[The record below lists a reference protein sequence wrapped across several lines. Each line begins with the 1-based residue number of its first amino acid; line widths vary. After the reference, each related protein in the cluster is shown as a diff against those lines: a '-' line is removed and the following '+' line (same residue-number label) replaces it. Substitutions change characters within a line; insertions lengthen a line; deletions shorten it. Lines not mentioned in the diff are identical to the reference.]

1 MSRVKVVK
9 KKVIIRNKGVSETAE
24 FFNCFNNHENDN
36 KSVKSLL
43 DFLSLIDN
51 EVPFN
56 RLLTNDKYKIKL
68 TVNTFNQCLS
78 EIENDIKS
86 ILEIEKFIGNETDLD
101 KIPKDGKTY
110 NEILSTI
117 WRICRYWTYMENFID
132 RKSGKIVIP
141 DTKFREIKSDLF
153 VEAEMIEIFRSQF
166 YLSPYKEDH
175 LKLAASVSGIK
186 LSRFK
191 FTDSS
196 NNSAYNYDK
205 LRDFLVDVCFTDTV
219 SDMRCDDREK
229 ILRDFS
235 NFPTSKLYSL
245 IAYNYDTLYN
255 DNSNNVNFTKNI
267 DPIDNR
273 TVIETDIEKDFDE
286 FLEKELKDYISDKP
300 SMPCGNKSKDK
311 LFFKIPES
319 YCHTG
324 GCICIHPAYESE
336 GVDKNVDKKD
346 YIIHINIP
354 YGISLGDNMSQIKN
368 NLDWA
373 FDMCKKYNYIPADA
387 KVCATIQNM
396 NITGSDVMPT
406 EITLK
411 LNITDSCVMKP
422 GANLTVSNFASCYN
436 DLPERVMQY
445 FARLFVYY
453 FLTK

>member
-78 EIENDIKS
+78 EIEYDIKC
-86 ILEIEKFIGNETDLD
+86 ILEVEKFFGNEADFN
-101 KIPKDGKTY
+101 KIPKDGRTY

-132 RKSGKIVIP
+132 RKSGKIDIP
-141 DTKFREIKSDLF
+141 DTKKREIKSDLF
-153 VEAEMIEIFRSQF
+153 VEAEMIEVFRSQF

-175 LKLAASVSGIK
+175 LKLAATVSGIK
-186 LSRFK
+186 LSRYK

-196 NNSAYNYDK
+196 NNSAYDYDK
-205 LRDFLVDVCFTDTV
+205 LRDFLVDICFTDTIF
-219 SDMRCDDREK
+219 DMRSDDRRE
-229 ILRDFS
+229 ILRNFS
-235 NFPTSKLYSL
+235 NLSTSKLYGL
-245 IAYNYDTLYN
+245 IAYNYNTQYDNNNN
-255 DNSNNVNFTKNI
+255 DNFTKNI
-267 DPIDNR
+267 DPIVNC
-273 TVIETDIEKDFDE
+273 TDVEKDFDE
-286 FLEKELKDYISDKP
+286 FLEKGLKDYISDKP

-311 LFFKIPES
+311 LFFKIPERI
-319 YCHTG
+319 YCPKG
-324 GCICIHPAYESE
+324 GCICIHPAYGSD
-336 GVDKNVDKKD
+336 GADKNVDKRD
-346 YIIHINIP
+346 CIIHINIP
-354 YGISLGDNMSQIKN
+354 SGISLGDNMLLIKN

-373 FDMCKKYNYIPADA
+373 FDMCKKYDYIPADA

-411 LNITDSCVMKP
+411 LNITDSCIMKP
-422 GANLTVSNFASCYN
+422 GANLTVSSFASCYN

>member
-56 RLLTNDKYKIKL
+56 RLLANDKYKIKL

-78 EIENDIKS
+78 EIEYDIKC
-86 ILEIEKFIGNETDLD
+86 ILEVEKFFGNEADFN
-101 KIPKDGKTY
+101 KIPKDGRTY

-132 RKSGKIVIP
+132 RKSGKIDIP
-141 DTKFREIKSDLF
+141 DTKKREIKSDLF
-153 VEAEMIEIFRSQF
+153 VEAEMIEVFRSQF

-175 LKLAASVSGIK
+175 LKLAATVSGIK
-186 LSRFK
+186 LSRYK

-196 NNSAYNYDK
+196 NNSAYDYDK
-205 LRDFLVDVCFTDTV
+205 LRDFLVDICFTDTIF
-219 SDMRCDDREK
+219 DMRSDDRRE
-229 ILRDFS
+229 ILRNFS
-235 NFPTSKLYSL
+235 NLSTSKLYGL
-245 IAYNYDTLYN
+245 IAYNYNTQYDNNNN
-255 DNSNNVNFTKNI
+255 DNFTKNI
-267 DPIDNR
+267 DPIVNC
-273 TVIETDIEKDFDE
+273 TDIEKDFDE
-286 FLEKELKDYISDKP
+286 FLEKGLKDYISDKP

-311 LFFKIPES
+311 LFFKIPERI
-319 YCHTG
+319 YCPKG
-324 GCICIHPAYESE
+324 GCICIHPAYGSD
-336 GVDKNVDKKD
+336 GVDKNVDKRD
-346 YIIHINIP
+346 CIIHINIP
-354 YGISLGDNMSQIKN
+354 SGISLGDNMLLIKN

-373 FDMCKKYNYIPADA
+373 FDMCRKYDYIPADA

-445 FARLFVYY
+445 FAKLFVYY

>member
-78 EIENDIKS
+78 EIEYDIKC
-86 ILEIEKFIGNETDLD
+86 ILEVEKFFGNEADFN
-101 KIPKDGKTY
+101 KIPKDGRTY

-132 RKSGKIVIP
+132 RKSGKIDIP
-141 DTKFREIKSDLF
+141 DTKKREIKSDLF
-153 VEAEMIEIFRSQF
+153 VEAEMIEVFRSQF

-175 LKLAASVSGIK
+175 LKLAATVSGIK
-186 LSRFK
+186 LSRYK

-196 NNSAYNYDK
+196 NNSAYDYDK
-205 LRDFLVDVCFTDTV
+205 LRDFLVDICFTDTIF
-219 SDMRCDDREK
+219 DMRSDDRRE
-229 ILRDFS
+229 ILRNFS
-235 NFPTSKLYSL
+235 NLSTSKLYGL
-245 IAYNYDTLYN
+245 IAYNYNTQYDNNNN
-255 DNSNNVNFTKNI
+255 DNFTKNI
-267 DPIDNR
+267 DPIVNC
-273 TVIETDIEKDFDE
+273 TDVEKDFDE
-286 FLEKELKDYISDKP
+286 FLEKGLKDYISDKP

-311 LFFKIPES
+311 LFFKIPERI
-319 YCHTG
+319 YCPKG
-324 GCICIHPAYESE
+324 GCICIHPAYGSD
-336 GVDKNVDKKD
+336 GVDKNVDKRD
-346 YIIHINIP
+346 CIIHINIP
-354 YGISLGDNMSQIKN
+354 SGISLGDNMLLIKN

-373 FDMCKKYNYIPADA
+373 FDMCRKYDYIPADA

>member
-78 EIENDIKS
+78 EIEYDIKC
-86 ILEIEKFIGNETDLD
+86 ILEVEKFFGNEADFN
-101 KIPKDGKTY
+101 KIPKDGRTY

-132 RKSGKIVIP
+132 RKSGKIDIP
-141 DTKFREIKSDLF
+141 DTKKREIKSDLF
-153 VEAEMIEIFRSQF
+153 VEAEMIEVFRSQF

-175 LKLAASVSGIK
+175 LKLAATVSGIK
-186 LSRFK
+186 LSRYK

-196 NNSAYNYDK
+196 NNSAYDYDK
-205 LRDFLVDVCFTDTV
+205 LRDFLVDICFTDTIF
-219 SDMRCDDREK
+219 DMRSDDRRE
-229 ILRDFS
+229 ILRNFS
-235 NFPTSKLYSL
+235 NLSTSKLYGL
-245 IAYNYDTLYN
+245 IAYNYNTQYDNNNN
-255 DNSNNVNFTKNI
+255 DNFTKNI
-267 DPIDNR
+267 DPIVNC
-273 TVIETDIEKDFDE
+273 TDIEKDFDE
-286 FLEKELKDYISDKP
+286 FLEKGLKDYISDKP

-311 LFFKIPES
+311 LFFKIPERI
-319 YCHTG
+319 YCPKG
-324 GCICIHPAYESE
+324 GCICIHPAYGSD
-336 GVDKNVDKKD
+336 GVDKNVDKRD
-346 YIIHINIP
+346 CIIHINIP
-354 YGISLGDNMSQIKN
+354 SGISLGDNMLLIKN

-373 FDMCKKYNYIPADA
+373 FDMCRKYDYIPADA

-396 NITGSDVMPT
+396 NITGSDVLPT

-422 GANLTVSNFASCYN
+422 GANLTVTNFASCYN